1 MYLLQSRGH
10 GRRPLYSKEVVFMKI
25 LAEHQ
30 RYAVNMM
37 DGNEAL
43 AIFYE
48 AGTGKTALALTYIKE
63 ALMRGEIHNALVVCP
78 APLVPNWMAS
88 IKGMADFG
96 FTEGEIRVME
106 RIITVISINSV
117 WKPKKKVV
125 RHRDGTVS
133 EKRIYTIN
141 PVIDH
146 PWDCIIVDEAHSLG
160 DPSSVQTTV
169 MLKLAPY
176 AKRRYIMTGTPDV
189 GSGTPA
195 YSKLYGQFKFLQP
208 DAWGSFTEWKRKYV
222 TDYNRYG
229 KPIEY
234 RVKECEELKRRFG
247 IVARL
252 KDCIDLPEATETVM
266 ECPLAES
273 AIYEDVLKGKTKKY
287 NLFLAASGVASTK
300 LLQIC
305 SGSLITDMDVRR
317 LKTSKIAVLMSI
329 LDGTDDKVVIF
340 CNYTASVDIVAEV
353 LTKEGIT
360 FLRYDKDVKEPLY
373 VQFQNDPK
381 IRVFLTK
388 YSKGGT
394 GCDLFASHTCVY
406 YEPTRVA
413 LHLEQSKARILRTG
427 QTKHCRYIYLV
438 TPDTLE
444 EKVLKSV
451 RDGVSVSDQ
460 MLDAWAEQEREG

>member
-1 MYLLQSRGH
+1 
-10 GRRPLYSKEVVFMKI
+10 MKT

-63 ALMRGEIHNALVVCP
+63 ALMRGDIHNALVVCP
-78 APLVPNWMAS
+78 APLVPNWRAS
-88 IKGMADFG
+88 IKGMVDFG
-96 FTEGEIRVME
+96 FSEGEIRVME
-106 RIITVISINSV
+106 RIITVISISSV
-117 WKPKKKVV
+117 WKPRIKTT

-133 EKRIYTIN
+133 NKRHYVIN

-146 PWDCIIVDEAHSLG
+146 PWDCIIVDESHTLG

-169 MLKLAPY
+169 MLKLAPF

-189 GSGTPA
+189 GSGVPA
-195 YSKLYGQFKFLQP
+195 YTKLYGQFKFLQP
-208 DAWGSFTEWKRKYV
+208 DAWGSFGEWKSKYV
-222 TDYNRYG
+222 TDYNRFG
-229 KPIEY
+229 KPIAY
-234 RVKECEELKRRFG
+234 RVRECEDLKRRFG

-266 ECPLAES
+266 ECPLAEPTVYKD
-273 AIYEDVLKGKTKKY
+273 ILKGRTKKY
-287 NLFLAASGVASTK
+287 DLFLSASGVASTK

-305 SGSLITDMDVRR
+305 SGSLITDKEVRR
-317 LKTSKIAVLMSI
+317 LKTSKLAALLSI

-340 CNYTASVDIVAEV
+340 CNFSASIDMVAEA
-353 LTKEGIT
+353 LEKARIT
-360 FLRYDKDVKEPLY
+360 YLRYDGTTKEPLY
-373 VQFQNDPK
+373 RQFQEDPD
-381 IRVFLTK
+381 IRVFLSQ

-394 GCDLFASHTCVY
+394 GCDLYASHTCVY

-438 TPDTLE
+438 TPGTVE
-444 EKVLKSV
+444 EKALESV
-451 RDGVSVSDQ
+451 RNGVSVSDQ